1 MYKKSSII
9 SSLSFITSITSPVFN
24 TSLVLL
30 LLIGL
35 FAISTLSN
43 EKPAIMSLLSVITVA
58 FAPKELAIILHTSL
72 RFSVSSKIR

>member
-9 SSLSFITSITSPVFN
+9 SSLSFITSITSPVFR

-43 EKPAIMSLLSVITVA
+43 EKPAIISLLSVITVA

-72 RFSVSSKIR
+72 RFSVSLK

>member
-35 FAISTLSN
+35 FTISTLSN

-72 RFSVSSKIR
+72 RFSVSLK

>member
-9 SSLSFITSITSPVFN
+9 SSLSFITSITSPVFR

-43 EKPAIMSLLSVITVA
+43 EKPAIISFLSVITVA

-72 RFSVSSKIR
+72 RFSVSLK

>member
-9 SSLSFITSITSPVFN
+9 SSLSFITSITSPVFR

-72 RFSVSSKIR
+72 RFSVSLK